1 MEEPFQVVKHK
12 RFRRKD
18 NGETSLN
25 IAHHELCHSD
35 NDMID
40 SQSVLERLQN
50 CRYTAIFV
58 MIMHDICCLADTFL
72 IRYQFTHVTVSEM
85 LELKFAVLS
94 VLLMLVCLF
103 YYIVLKQQV
112 VIHFLL
118 FTHTSC
124 HVVLLKA
131 F

>member
-1 MEEPFQVVKHK
+1 
-12 RFRRKD
+12 
-18 NGETSLN
+18 
-25 IAHHELCHSD
+25 
-35 NDMID
+35 
-40 SQSVLERLQN
+40 
-50 CRYTAIFV
+50 

>member
-1 MEEPFQVVKHK
+1 
-12 RFRRKD
+12 
-18 NGETSLN
+18 
-25 IAHHELCHSD
+25 
-35 NDMID
+35 
-40 SQSVLERLQN
+40 
-50 CRYTAIFV
+50 
-58 MIMHDICCLADTFL
+58 
-72 IRYQFTHVTVSEM
+72 M